1 MTRRA
6 SPSPRDVRPIT
17 PQKFGRLPAAR
28 QLGHVHDLLERGL
41 SVPEIASQLELL
53 PWVVANV
60 AAERESI
67 AYVAGIRKHL
77 RLR

>member
-60 AAERESI
+60 AAQLNPKGPT
-67 AYVAGIRKHL
+67 A
-77 RLR
+77 